1 MIVSRR
7 KALALV
13 GGGTVLAAT
22 AGAGTFL
29 ATRTPHAA
37 LAPWDKAG
45 TYDDPRLNAL
55 SFALLAPNPHNLQ
68 PWLVELSGSDGI
80 LLHRDPDRALPETD
94 PFDRQITIGLGCF
107 LEQMIV
113 AASAMDQSVDLAL
126 FPDGT
131 DGPIAGARFTRGAVP
146 DPLAAQIMGRRSCKE
161 PFEERMVEGAKA
173 NELELY
179 ADVYT
184 DRSTVDTLKALTWD
198 AWLVEAETPR
208 TMLESVD
215 LMRFGKAEINANPDG
230 IDLGGPFLESLMLAG
245 VLNREVQGDPTSA
258 GFQQGV
264 AIYDEMLHAT
274 PAYAALVSDANTRV
288 DQIEAGRRWLRL
300 NLKTTE
306 LGLALHPVSQCLQE
320 YPEMQPH
327 YAKAHEVLAG
337 PDQTVQML
345 GRLGYGPQ
353 TPRTPRWP
361 LEVKRLD
368 A

>member
-1 MIVSRR
+1 MISRR
-7 KALALV
+7 KALGIV

-22 AGAGTFL
+22 AGAGAFL
-29 ATRTPHAA
+29 TTRTPHTA
-37 LAPWDKAG
+37 LAPWDTAG

-68 PWLVELSGSDGI
+68 PWLVELTGSDGI
-80 LLHRDPDRALPETD
+80 RLHRDPDRALPETD
-94 PFDRQITIGLGCF
+94 PFDRQIMIGMGCF
-107 LEQMIV
+107 LEQMII
-113 AASAMDQSVDLAL
+113 AASAMDQSVDLTL
-126 FPDGT
+126 FPDGP
-131 DGPIAGARFTRGAVP
+131 DGPVADARFTQGAGP
-146 DPLAAQIMGRRSCKE
+146 DPLASQIMDRRSCKE
-161 PFEERMVEGAKA
+161 PFEDRVVEGAKA

-179 ADVYT
+179 ADIYT
-184 DRSTVDTLKALTWD
+184 DRATVEALKTVTWD
-198 AWLVEAETPR
+198 AWLVEVETPR
-208 TMLESVD
+208 TMMESVD
-215 LMRFGKAEINANPDG
+215 LMRFGKREINANPDG

-245 VLNREVQGDPTSA
+245 VLSREVQADPTST

-264 AIYDEMLHAT
+264 AIYNEMLQAT
-274 PAYAALVSDANTRV
+274 PAYAALVSNTNTRA
-288 DQIEAGRRWLRL
+288 DQIEAGRRWLWL

-320 YPEMQPH
+320 FPEMQPH
-327 YAKAHEVLAG
+327 YAKAHQVLAAPG
-337 PDQTVQML
+337 QTVQML